1 MSKGITSNSGP
12 EAQVASASSI
22 TPGGGGEALRVSADY
37 LFNSSDRRVVVNDHD
52 LIRVVS
58 IFNQT
63 TNEQL
68 YILGSETLTGI
79 EFNSEVVF
87 DYVNNNMTNND
98 KLYIVYQANV
108 PNQIEFLLK
117 KVLIELKE
125 NNKILKKIYK

>member
-1 MSKGITSNSGP
+1 MSYIDNGD
-12 EAQVASASSI
+12 SSI
-22 TPGGGGEALRVSADY
+22 GLTAGGGEALKISENY
-37 LFNSSDRRVVVNDHD
+37 LFNSSDRRVVVYDHD

-117 KVLIELKE
+117 KVLVELKE

>member
-1 MSKGITSNSGP
+1 MSYIDNGD
-12 EAQVASASSI
+12 SSI
-22 TPGGGGEALRVSADY
+22 GLTAGGGEALKISENY

-117 KVLIELKE
+117 KVLVELKE